1 MMTIH
6 DELQIKHELHT
17 GQRFTE
23 GAVTYRHPDCS
34 ECNGTGGGR
43 FRGPGDCDGCDGVG
57 YRIDLVAICVEC
69 TSEKG
74 KPHFPECTSGRVQ
87 PIDIARDEAS
97 EKYRERIARAIASG
111 THAATRAGR

>member
-23 GAVTYRHPDCS
+23 GAATYRYADCS

-43 FRGPGDCDGCDGVG
+43 FQGPGECDGCDGVK
-57 YRIDLVAICVEC
+57 YRSDMTPCCVEC
-69 TSEKG
+69 EAEHG
-74 KPHFPECTSGRVQ
+74 KPHAQDCDS
-87 PIDIARDEAS
+87 
-97 EKYRERIARAIASG
+97 RIARAIASG